1 MVILREDYPVGRRSI
16 AILIFAPLL
25 LAMALGQ
32 LASLGEFEESLA
44 GYRVLGDATWAVAG
58 AVLALEAAAGLG
70 LLLRRRFPPVFAQAA
85 GVGGLVVAVFWSV
98 LAVQAFA
105 RGLSL
110 ENCGCFGAYLVQEL
124 RWWILLEDA
133 EFLILAAFS
142 ARAVGLAL
150 PLRRASVTS
159 EPRLLDARDR
169 AL

>member
-1 MVILREDYPVGRRSI
+1 MVIHKEGSPVGRRSI

-44 GYRVLGDATWAVAG
+44 GYRVLGDATWAVA
-58 AVLALEAAAGLG
+58 VSLIALELAVGLG
-70 LLLRRRFPPVFAQAA
+70 LLLRRRLPPAFARAA
-85 GVGGLVVAVFWSV
+85 AISGLVVALFWSA

-142 ARAVGLAL
+142 ARAVGLGL
-150 PLRRASVTS
+150 PLLRSSVRS
-159 EPRLLDARDR
+159 EPRLLGARDR